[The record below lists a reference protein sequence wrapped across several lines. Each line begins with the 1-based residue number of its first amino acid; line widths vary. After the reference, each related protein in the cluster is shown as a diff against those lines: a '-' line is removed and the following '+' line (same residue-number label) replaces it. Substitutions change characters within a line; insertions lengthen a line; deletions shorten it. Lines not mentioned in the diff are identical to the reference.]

1 MSHKEISDKYYH
13 AGKGTTAVWAGEDGP
28 KFQRSVQT
36 PIVQSVSF
44 CYEDLEEWMS
54 VVSGEKPGHVYG
66 RNSSPTVNVFEE
78 KIRILEDAEAATS
91 FSTGM
96 AAISNTFFALLSP
109 GQRIV
114 SQKDSYGGTSKL
126 FLDFLP
132 RFGIEVRLCADYEEI
147 EREIRIG
154 CDMLYLESPTNPTM
168 KIVDIA
174 RLAAA
179 AKDNGAVVVVDN
191 TFATP
196 INQHP
201 LDLGADLVVHSAT
214 KFLGGH
220 SDAMGGVVCGQ
231 DHLVQQIFHFREI
244 NGASLDPMSA
254 YLLIRGMKTLELRIL
269 RQNESALM
277 LAEFLQQQNQVET
290 VYYPGLESHPGHD
303 IAREQ
308 MSGFGGVL
316 SFSLTGGVENV
327 GRFLELLRVAHL
339 AAHLGSV
346 DTLAG
351 PPKTTSH
358 CETSE
363 DERARLGIPENLIR
377 YSVGIENAEDLQADL
392 QNALSFLVQTNEAAR

>member
-1 MSHKEISDKYYH
+1 MLQKEKSDRGYH
-13 AGKGTTAVWAGEDGP
+13 AGPGTTAVWAGEDGA
-28 KFQRSVQT
+28 KFQRAVQT

-44 CYEDLEEWMS
+44 CYDDLEEWTS
-54 VVSGEKPGHVYG
+54 VVSGEKPGHIYG
-66 RNSSPTVNVFEE
+66 RNSNPTVDVFEE
-78 KIRILEDAEAATS
+78 KIRTLEDAEAATS

-132 RFGIEVRLCADYEEI
+132 RFGIEVGLCADHEEL

-154 CDMLYLESPTNPTM
+154 CDMLYLESPTNPTL
-168 KIVDIA
+168 KVVDIK
-174 RLAAA
+174 RLASAA
-179 AKDNGAVVVVDN
+179 TENGAVVVVDN

-201 LDLGADLVVHSAT
+201 LELGADLVVHSAT

-220 SDAMGGVVCGQ
+220 SDALGGVVCGRG
-231 DHLVQQIFHFREI
+231 DLVQQIFHFREI

-269 RQNESALM
+269 RQNDSASVLS
-277 LAEFLQQQNQVET
+277 EFLQEQKQVEM
-290 VYYPGLESHPGHD
+290 VFYPGLESHPGHD
-303 IAREQ
+303 IARQQ

-316 SFSLTGGVENV
+316 SFSLTGGAENV
-327 GRFLELLRVAHL
+327 GKFLKRLRLAHL

-358 CETSE
+358 CETTE

-377 YSVGIENAEDLQADL
+377 YSVGIENVEDLQADL
-392 QNALSFLVQTNEAAR
+392 QNALSFL